1 MKKLQNNMLRTLIFV
16 LLATPIMAQS
26 EVKEEVGV
34 VSQMYQA
41 FGAGDME
48 ALQQTLS
55 PNTIWN
61 YNGSEFIPYA
71 GTYKGKEEVVG
82 FIGKIMTHV
91 DVLDFQVK
99 QMISEGNTVLVLG
112 SEKQQLKKNGKILEQ
127 AWVQIYTVENGLIT
141 KMEEF
146 ANTAY
151 AEKLF
156 KI

>member
-1 MKKLQNNMLRTLIFV
+1 MKKTQINILVYLIS
-16 LLATPIMAQS
+16 LLPLAPLMAQS
-26 EVKEEVGV
+26 EVNNEVSV
-34 VSQMYQA
+34 VGQMFQA

-48 ALQQTLS
+48 ALQKTLS
-55 PNTIWN
+55 PNTVWN

-71 GTYKGKEEVVG
+71 GTYNGKAEVVG

-99 QMISEGNTVLVLG
+99 QMISEGNTVVVLG
-112 SEKQQLKKNGKILEQ
+112 SEKQQLKKNGQILEQ
-127 AWVQIYTVENGLIT
+127 DWVQIYTVENGLIT

>member
-1 MKKLQNNMLRTLIFV
+1 MKKTQINILVYLIS
-16 LLATPIMAQS
+16 LLPLAPLMAQS
-26 EVKEEVGV
+26 EANNEVSV
-34 VSQMYQA
+34 VGQMFQA

-48 ALQQTLS
+48 ALQKTLS
-55 PNTIWN
+55 PNTVWN

-71 GTYKGKEEVVG
+71 GTYKGKAEVVG

-99 QMISEGNTVLVLG
+99 QMISEGNTVVVLG
-112 SEKQQLKKNGKILEQ
+112 SEKQQLKKNGQILEQ
-127 AWVQIYTVENGLIT
+127 DWVQIYTVENGLIT